1 MVLDFD
7 FSSAKLQK
15 NSLDQGVVPI
25 ILLVILTNS
34 NYICRDSNAN
44 TLNQFQKI
52 LYQYW
57 GFTDF
62 RAIQQ
67 EVIESVYNGNDT
79 LALMPT
85 GGGKSITFQ
94 VPAMAKD
101 GLCLVVTP
109 LIALMKD
116 QVENLKKRGI
126 KAVAIYSGMTKHE
139 IEVALDNCAYGN
151 IKFLYLSPERL
162 GTELF
167 RVRLHKINVNLVAI
181 DESHCISQWGYD
193 FRPSYLKITDLR
205 DLLPGVSFL
214 AVTATATP
222 EVVEDIQEKLGFEQ
236 KRVLKMSFERKNL
249 VYLVRNV
256 EDKNKHLLKIVN
268 SIPGT
273 GVIYVRNRQKTKDI
287 ALMLQKEG
295 ISADFYHAGLTTEIR
310 NAKQDDWQH
319 DRTRIIVSTNAF
331 GMGID
336 KAEVR
341 FVVHMDLP
349 DSPEAYFQ
357 EAGRGGRDGKL
368 AYAILLYNESDK
380 AKIQQRIDSSF
391 PEPDEIRRCYQALCS
406 FLKIAIGSGKGE
418 VYDFNLIDFATT
430 YKFNFARA
438 FSCLKFLELEGYIEL
453 TDELDNPSRIMVVAG
468 KSDLYKY
475 QVAHADMDHFIKILL
490 RNHAGLFSDYVRIDE
505 TYIARIAGISL
516 SSTTENLIKL
526 SRAKIINY
534 IPRKKTPLIIFTEE
548 RLDDKNL
555 RISRENY
562 HLRKERYLKRVEAM
576 VNYASGTTKCR
587 SAALLAYFGEKNA
600 TRCGKCDVCTARN
613 ELDMSKFQ
621 FDQILDQIK
630 IALENNGLT
639 LDELVDRVKFPSDKT
654 TKVIRWLLDNQKLVM
669 TDKDLLQWNKKS

>member
-1 MVLDFD
+1 
-7 FSSAKLQK
+7 
-15 NSLDQGVVPI
+15 
-25 ILLVILTNS
+25 
-34 NYICRDSNAN
+34 
-44 TLNQFQKI
+44 LNQFEKI

-57 GFTDF
+57 GFTSF
-62 RAIQQ
+62 RAVQQ
-67 EVIESVYNGNDT
+67 EIIESVYSGKDT

-94 VPAMAKD
+94 VPAMAKE

-126 KAVAIYSGMTKHE
+126 KAAALHSGMKRHE
-139 IEVALDNCAYGN
+139 LEVTLDNCAYGDY
-151 IKFLYLSPERL
+151 KFLYLSPERL
-162 GTELF
+162 GTDLF
-167 RVRLHKINVNLVAI
+167 RMRLRKMNVNLVAI

-193 FRPSYLKITDLR
+193 FRPSYLKIVELR
-205 DLLPGVSFL
+205 ELLPDVPFL

-222 EVVEDIQEKLGFEQ
+222 EVVEDIQERLGFTQ
-236 KRVLKMSFERKNL
+236 KHVVKMSFERKNL

-268 SIPGT
+268 GLPGT
-273 GVIYVRNRQKTKDI
+273 GVVYVRNRLKTKEI

-295 ISADFYHAGLTTEIR
+295 ITADYYHAGLSSEER

-336 KAEVR
+336 KPDVR

-380 AKIQQRIDSSF
+380 AKVEQRTQTSF
-391 PEPDEIRRCYQALCS
+391 PEPEEIKRSYQALCS
-406 FLKIAIGSGKGE
+406 FLGVAIGAGKGE
-418 VYDFNLIDFATT
+418 VYDFNLIEFATA
-430 YKFNFARA
+430 YKFNFAHA
-438 FSCLKFLELEGYIEL
+438 FSSLKFLELEGYIEL
-453 TDELDNPSRIMVVAG
+453 TDELDNPSRIMVTAT
-468 KSDLYKY
+468 KNELYKY
-475 QVAHADMDHFIKILL
+475 QVAHAEMDHFIKVLL
-490 RNHAGLFSDYVRIDE
+490 RNYAGLFNDYVKIDE
-505 TYIARIAGISL
+505 KHLARISGKQL
-516 SSTTENLIKL
+516 PEVTESLIKL

-555 RISRENY
+555 RISPENY
-562 HLRKERYLKRVEAM
+562 NLRKERYTKRIEAM
-576 VNYASGTTKCR
+576 VNYASGTAKCR
-587 SAALLAYFGEKNA
+587 SMALLEYFGEKNA
-600 TRCGKCDVCTARN
+600 TRCGKCDVCTSRN
-613 ELDMSKFQ
+613 ELDMSKYQ
-621 FDQILDQIK
+621 FDQILEQIK
-630 IALENNGLT
+630 TNILTEGKSLEA
-639 LDELVDRVKFPSDKT
+639 LVDSIKSPPDKT
-654 TKVIRWLLDNQKLVM
+654 TRVIRWLLDNKKIV
-669 TDKDLLQWNKKS
+669 KDSSEFLFWNKTV

>member
-1 MVLDFD
+1 V
-7 FSSAKLQK
+7 S
-15 NSLDQGVVPI
+15 P
-25 ILLVILTNS
+25 
-34 NYICRDSNAN
+34 
-44 TLNQFQKI
+44 LNQFQKI

-57 GFTDF
+57 GYTTF

-67 EVIESVYNGNDT
+67 EVIESVFKGIDT

-94 VPAMAKD
+94 VPAMAKE

-116 QVENLKKRGI
+116 QVENLKKKGI
-126 KAVAIYSGMTKHE
+126 KAVAIHSGMTKHE
-139 IEVALDNCAYGN
+139 LEITLDNCAYGN
-151 IKFLYLSPERL
+151 VKFLYLSPERL
-162 GTELF
+162 NTELF
-167 RVRLHKINVNLVAI
+167 RVRLRKINVNLVAI

-193 FRPSYLKITDLR
+193 FRPSYLKISELR
-205 DLLPGVSFL
+205 ELLPDVPFL

-222 EVVEDIQEKLGFEQ
+222 EVVEDIQEKLGFVQ
-236 KRVLKMSFERKNL
+236 KRVVKMSFERKNL

-268 SIPGT
+268 ALPGT
-273 GVIYVRNRQKTKDI
+273 GVVYVRSRQKTQDI
-287 ALMLQKEG
+287 AQMLQKEG
-295 ISADFYHAGLTTEIR
+295 ISADFYHAGLTTELR

-336 KAEVR
+336 KPEVR

-380 AKIQQRIDSSF
+380 AKIQQRVDSSF
-391 PEPDEIRRCYQALCS
+391 PEPEEIRRCYQALCS
-406 FLKIAIGSGKGE
+406 FLSVAIGAGKDE
-418 VYDFNLIDFATT
+418 VYDFNLMDFATT

-438 FSCLKFLELEGYIEL
+438 YSCLKFLELEGYIEL

-468 KSDLYKY
+468 KTELYKY
-475 QVAHADMDHFIKILL
+475 QVAHAEMDHFVKVLL

-505 TYIARIAGISL
+505 AYIARVAGVSL
-516 SSTTENLIKL
+516 SNVTENLIKL

-562 HLRKERYLKRVEAM
+562 HLRKERYMKRIEAM
-576 VNYASGTTKCR
+576 VNYASGTAKCR
-587 SAALLAYFGEKNA
+587 SVSLLEYFGEKNA
-600 TRCGKCDVCTARN
+600 TRCGKCDVCTSRN
-613 ELDMSKFQ
+613 ELDMSKYQ

-630 IALENNGLT
+630 VALATGGLS
-639 LDELVDRVKFPSDKT
+639 LEALVDKVKFKSDMT
-654 TKVIRWLLDNQKLVM
+654 TRVVRWLVDNQKLIKNSEGV
-669 TDKDLLQWNKKS
+669 LQWNKKQ

>member
-1 MVLDFD
+1 MET
-7 FSSAKLQK
+7 Q
-15 NSLDQGVVPI
+15 
-25 ILLVILTNS
+25 LVS
-34 NYICRDSNAN
+34 P
-44 TLNQFQKI
+44 LNQFQKI

-57 GFTDF
+57 GYTTF

-67 EVIESVYNGNDT
+67 EVIESVFKGIDT

-94 VPAMAKD
+94 VPAMAKE

-116 QVENLKKRGI
+116 QVENLKKKGI
-126 KAVAIYSGMTKHE
+126 KAVAIHSGMTKHE
-139 IEVALDNCAYGN
+139 LEITLDNCAYGN
-151 IKFLYLSPERL
+151 VKFLYLSPERL
-162 GTELF
+162 NTELF
-167 RVRLHKINVNLVAI
+167 RVRLRKINVNLVAI

-193 FRPSYLKITDLR
+193 FRPSYLKISELR
-205 DLLPGVSFL
+205 ELLPDVPFL

-222 EVVEDIQEKLGFEQ
+222 EVVEDIQEKLGFVQ
-236 KRVLKMSFERKNL
+236 KRVVKMSFERKNL

-268 SIPGT
+268 ALPGT
-273 GVIYVRNRQKTKDI
+273 GVVYVRSRQKTQDI
-287 ALMLQKEG
+287 AQMLQKEG
-295 ISADFYHAGLTTEIR
+295 ISADFYHAGLTTELR

-336 KAEVR
+336 KPEVR

-380 AKIQQRIDSSF
+380 AKIQQRVDSSF
-391 PEPDEIRRCYQALCS
+391 PEPEEIRRCYQALCS
-406 FLKIAIGSGKGE
+406 FLSVAIGAGKDE
-418 VYDFNLIDFATT
+418 VYDFNLMDFATT

-438 FSCLKFLELEGYIEL
+438 YSCLKFLELEGYIEL

-468 KSDLYKY
+468 KTELYKY
-475 QVAHADMDHFIKILL
+475 QVAHAEMDHFVKVLL

-505 TYIARIAGISL
+505 AYIARVAGVSL
-516 SSTTENLIKL
+516 SNVTENLIKL

-562 HLRKERYLKRVEAM
+562 HLRKERYMKRIEAM
-576 VNYASGTTKCR
+576 VNYASGTAKCR
-587 SAALLAYFGEKNA
+587 SVSLLEYFGEKNA
-600 TRCGKCDVCTARN
+600 TRCGKCDVCTSRN
-613 ELDMSKFQ
+613 ELDMSKYQ

-630 IALENNGLT
+630 VALATGGLS
-639 LDELVDRVKFPSDKT
+639 LEALVDKVKFKSDMT
-654 TKVIRWLLDNQKLVM
+654 TRVVRWLVDNQKLIKNSEGV
-669 TDKDLLQWNKKS
+669 LQWNKKQ

>member
-1 MVLDFD
+1 MET
-7 FSSAKLQK
+7 Q
-15 NSLDQGVVPI
+15 
-25 ILLVILTNS
+25 LVS
-34 NYICRDSNAN
+34 P
-44 TLNQFQKI
+44 LNQFQKI

-57 GFTDF
+57 GYTTF

-67 EVIESVYNGNDT
+67 EVIESVFKGIDT

-94 VPAMAKD
+94 VPAMAKE

-116 QVENLKKRGI
+116 QVENLKKKGI
-126 KAVAIYSGMTKHE
+126 KAVAIHSGMTKHE
-139 IEVALDNCAYGN
+139 LEITLDNCAYGN
-151 IKFLYLSPERL
+151 VKFLYLSPERL
-162 GTELF
+162 NTELF
-167 RVRLHKINVNLVAI
+167 RVRLRKINVNLVAI

-193 FRPSYLKITDLR
+193 FRPSYLKISELR
-205 DLLPGVSFL
+205 ELLPDVPFL

-222 EVVEDIQEKLGFEQ
+222 EVVEDIQEKLGFVQ
-236 KRVLKMSFERKNL
+236 KRVVKMSFERKNL

-268 SIPGT
+268 ALPGT
-273 GVIYVRNRQKTKDI
+273 GVVYVRSRQKTQDI
-287 ALMLQKEG
+287 AQMLQKEG
-295 ISADFYHAGLTTEIR
+295 ISADFYHAGLTTELR

-336 KAEVR
+336 KPEVR

-368 AYAILLYNESDK
+368 AYAILLYNETDK
-380 AKIQQRIDSSF
+380 AKIQQRVDSSF
-391 PEPDEIRRCYQALCS
+391 PEPEEIRRCYQALCS
-406 FLKIAIGSGKGE
+406 FLSVAIGAGKDE
-418 VYDFNLIDFATT
+418 VYDFNLMDFATT

-438 FSCLKFLELEGYIEL
+438 YSCLKFLELEGYIEL
-453 TDELDNPSRIMVVAG
+453 TDELDNPSRIMVVAD
-468 KSDLYKY
+468 KNELYKY
-475 QVAHADMDHFIKILL
+475 QVAHADMDHFVKVLL

-505 TYIARIAGISL
+505 AYIARVAGVSL
-516 SSTTENLIKL
+516 SNATENLIKL

-562 HLRKERYLKRVEAM
+562 HLRKERYMKRIEAM
-576 VNYASGTTKCR
+576 VNYASGTAKCR
-587 SAALLAYFGEKNA
+587 SVSLLEYFGEKNA
-600 TRCGKCDVCTARN
+600 TRCGKCDVCTSRN
-613 ELDMSKFQ
+613 ELDMSKYQ

-630 IALENNGLT
+630 VALATGGLS
-639 LDELVDRVKFPSDKT
+639 LEALVDKVKFKSDMT
-654 TKVIRWLLDNQKLVM
+654 TRVVRWLVDNQKLIKNSEGV
-669 TDKDLLQWNKKS
+669 LQWNKKQ